1 MGYRNI
7 VISSSVKVSVK
18 NSQLVITGEA
28 NGTVPVE
35 DIQTLM
41 LESRA
46 SSITTYALSELSGKG
61 VCVYICDEKHL
72 PCAVIQPIGRFSR
85 QRKRIM
91 TQINQTK
98 PKLKHLW
105 KEIVVRK
112 IQNQA
117 RCLKYCRSEINKYSV
132 IEQLSK
138 NVCSGDESNIEG
150 RVAAL
155 YFKTLF
161 GNAFFRDDDNDVN
174 SALNYGYAIVRGYI
188 ARVLANCGFEPC
200 IGIHHSSELNN
211 YNLADDLIEPFRPL
225 VDLFVVQKMKNREFD
240 SDCKRALC
248 NILNYD
254 VISSGKRYSAGRAVE
269 LLVQSL
275 ERCFDSK
282 TEELILPELCELKLH
297 EYE

>member
-7 VISSSVKVSVK
+7 VVSSSVKISVK
-18 NSQLVITGEA
+18 NSQLIITGEA
-28 NGTVPVE
+28 SGTVPVE
-35 DIQTLM
+35 EIQTLM

-46 SSITTYALSELSGKG
+46 SSITTYALSELSDKG

-72 PCAVIQPIGRFSR
+72 PCAVIQPIGRYSR

-91 TQINQTK
+91 TQITQTK
-98 PKLKHLW
+98 PTLKRLW
-105 KEIVVRK
+105 KDIVIRK

-117 RCLKYCRSEINKYSV
+117 QCLKYCECKSDKYSV
-132 IEQLSK
+132 LEQLSK
-138 NVCSGDESNIEG
+138 NVTSGDDSNVEG
-150 RVAAL
+150 RAAAI

-161 GNAFFRDDDNDVN
+161 GNEFFRDDENDVN
-174 SALNYGYAIVRGYI
+174 AALNYGYAIMRGYI
-188 ARVLANCGFEPC
+188 ARIIANCGFEPC
-200 IGIHHSSELNN
+200 IGLHHSSELNN

-225 VDLFVVQKMKNREFD
+225 VDLFVATKLKNCEFNSDSKRE
-240 SDCKRALC
+240 LC
-248 NILNYD
+248 NILNYE

-282 TEELILPELCELKLH
+282 VDELVLPVLCELKLH